1 MTMRRFRATLAAAA
15 ALFAAAVPAAS
26 LQEAVP
32 APEVLFE
39 VDVTRPESGRIS
51 VSMTIRTPGPPGQMR
66 VSMPAWAPGAYRIVK
81 YARAVALV
89 AARDGRGRPL
99 PVTPVDD
106 QTWSFRTADGGPVLV
121 TYELAVEPSRLNRD
135 HCFLAGPDTYF
146 YIVGR
151 KEASCGVRFHLP
163 PGWKVGTGLGRL
175 GDLYYAPDYDTFI
188 DCPTELGNFE
198 LLEFRE
204 DAARYELVIHA
215 KGPVPGRRLVEMCR
229 KIVREHNRMFGG
241 PPFDRYVFIYH
252 FLDGVGGRGLE
263 HLNSTD
269 IFMPYAAVVADPLVT
284 ASVTSHEYF
293 HLWNVKRIRPAELG
307 PFDYTGPVRSRH
319 LWFCEGV
326 TSYFGDRALVRSGIW
341 TEPVYLAH
349 LAREIET
356 LQNNP
361 DRKVTSV
368 EKASEGVWDRKDW
381 PRVDYYN
388 KGELLG
394 LLIDL
399 RLRTRSA
406 GAKSLDDVLRHL
418 YETWC
423 VRPAREGKGPIGVGY
438 PQDGILRALQDVSGE
453 DWDDFYARMIRGV
466 EELPYREILEPA
478 GLILDSETI
487 RSPDLGVELR
497 GTSVLSVPAGGSAA
511 RAGFQAGDRLTAING
526 TVVSHATLREE
537 LARLRPGDEAGVTV
551 LRNGGRVEL
560 RVPVLLR
567 ERASFRVRRA
577 PCASAFQ
584 KTILDAWLG
593 KPADY

>member
-1 MTMRRFRATLAAAA
+1 MKRAFRRSLFLAAALLA
-15 ALFAAAVPAAS
+15 APGRSVA
-26 LQEAVP
+26 QEAVP
-32 APEVLFE
+32 VPDVLYE
-39 VDVTRPESGRIS
+39 VDVTRPDSGRVS
-51 VSMTIRTPGPPGQMR
+51 VSMTIRTPDPLGEAR
-66 VSMPAWAPGAYRIVK
+66 VSIPAWAPGAYRIVK

-89 AARDGRGRPL
+89 RAQDALGRRL
-99 PVTPVDD
+99 AVTPVDD
-106 QTWSFRTADGGPVLV
+106 QTWSFRAEAPGPVTV
-121 TYELAVEPSRLNRD
+121 SYELAVEPSRLSRD

-151 KEASCGVRFHLP
+151 KDVSCGVRFRLP
-163 PGWKVGTGLGRL
+163 PGWKVGTGLSRA
-175 GDLYYAPDYDTFI
+175 GDLYHAPDYDTFI
-188 DCPTELGNFE
+188 DCPTELGTFE

-204 DAARYELVIHA
+204 DGARYELVIHA
-215 KGPVPGRRLVEMCR
+215 KGPVPGGRLVDMCR

-269 IFMPYAAVVADPLVT
+269 ISMPYAAVVADPLVN

-293 HLWNVKRIRPAELG
+293 HLWNVKRLRPAELG

-326 TSYFGDRALVRSGIW
+326 TSYFGDRALARCGLW
-341 TEPVYLAH
+341 TEPVYFAH
-349 LAREIET
+349 LAGEVEA

-368 EKASEGVWDRKDW
+368 ETASERVWDRKDW

-399 RLRTRSA
+399 RIRTRS
-406 GAKSLDDVLRHL
+406 GGRKSFDDVLRHL

-438 PQDGILRALQDVSGE
+438 PEDGILRALEEVSGE
-453 DWDDFYARMIRGV
+453 EWDDFYARYVRGV

-478 GLILDSETI
+478 GLVLDSEVT

-497 GTSVLSVPAGGSAA
+497 GTSVLSVPTDGPAA
-511 RAGFQAGDRLTAING
+511 RAGLRTGDRLAAING
-526 TVVSHATLREE
+526 TVVSRATLREA
-537 LARLRPGDEAGVTV
+537 LAALRPGDEADVSV
-551 LRNGGRVEL
+551 LRDGRRMDL
-560 RVPVLLR
+560 RLPVVLR
-567 ERASFRVRRA
+567 ERTSFRLRRA
-577 PCASAFQ
+577 PSPTELQ
-584 KTILDAWLG
+584 KTLVDAWLG